1 MKTIVLSLSGL
12 LLLSAQLNAQL
23 PGVAEDQSAV
33 NHAPVSTVVKTNGPA
48 EKPVKQKNMEDD
60 DDPVKSKTF
69 SKTFSLNQNDKVSI
83 VNQYGSI
90 TLKTWDR
97 NEVKLD
103 ADIKAFALTND
114 AAQELLDAVSIE
126 ALKNGDLASFKTI
139 IQQNKGWNNW
149 GRGSKNGVK
158 WRREVKIY
166 ITLYMPA
173 KNALTASQTYGNITM
188 DDFSGPTSL
197 KVQYGNLSA
206 GNLNHSNNR
215 ISVQYGK
222 AALKNVNAAEISH
235 QYGDGLTLV
244 SINDLTLE
252 AQYTAVQIGTIKGSA
267 NIKHQYGKGVNVDY
281 AGTLSLTA
289 QYTNVKLK
297 KLGGTFTGSL
307 EYSRLGIENIDGASK
322 IVNIRGGYSHI
333 SLGFNTNY
341 GGVFN
346 VATNYS
352 GFKYGSRVSAEQQ
365 KGQRPGS
372 TSKAY
377 SGQIGNGGQ
386 AQVNVQA
393 DYGSVTFN

>member
-1 MKTIVLSLSGL
+1 ML
-12 LLLSAQLNAQL
+12 LLPALLSAQSPVVPEL
-23 PGVAEDQSAV
+23 PV
-33 NHAPVSTVVKTNGPA
+33 PA
-48 EKPVKQKNMEDD
+48 SPASLSIPAKAIASPETPVKQPRVQDS
-60 DDPVKSKTF
+60 DDPMKSKTF
-69 SKTFSLNQNDKVSI
+69 SKTFAFDGNDKVSI

-97 NEVKLD
+97 NEVKID
-103 ADIKAFALTND
+103 ADIKAYALTND

-252 AQYTAVQIGTIKGSA
+252 AQYTTVQIGTIKGSA
-267 NIKHQYGKGVNVDY
+267 NIKHQYGKGVNIDY

-307 EYSRLGIENIDGASK
+307 QYSRLGIENIDGASK

-333 SLGFNTNY
+333 TLGFNTNY

-386 AQVNVQA
+386 AQVNVHA